1 MLNFVVRSQQM
12 AIVIAIEDHPVGGTS
27 RWPLNVLVMDVGVD
41 MVVLFLRELLRKNKT
56 NKLIL
61 LYLNE
66 KFGLQWR

>member
-1 MLNFVVRSQQM
+1 
-12 AIVIAIEDHPVGGTS
+12 
-27 RWPLNVLVMDVGVD
+27 MDVQVDVDVD
-41 MVVLFLRELLRKNKT
+41 MVVLFLTELLRKNKT